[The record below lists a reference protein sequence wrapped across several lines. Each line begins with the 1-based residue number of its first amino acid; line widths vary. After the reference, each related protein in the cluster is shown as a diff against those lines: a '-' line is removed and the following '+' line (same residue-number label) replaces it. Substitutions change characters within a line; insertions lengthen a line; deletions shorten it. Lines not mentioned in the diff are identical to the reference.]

1 MLNALVKIDS
11 AALDLRMPVSR
22 IEDLVDGGAAGE
34 SGLLWVFN
42 VASNP
47 RGKIR
52 SLRFFRPE
60 LLARGT
66 DKAHEINQLTIEQ
79 VIAEILPATRA
90 RFPAGEVDQLFQ
102 MRRPTRIALADEL
115 PGKLDG
121 GRNVYQRT
129 ALAEFLQRRWVGSSE
144 GTKSS

>member
-11 AALDLRMPVSR
+11 AALDLRVPVSR
-22 IEDLVDGGAAGE
+22 VEDLVDGGAAGE

-42 VASNP
+42 VATNP

-52 SLRFFRPE
+52 ALRFFRPE
-60 LLARGT
+60 LLARAS
-66 DKAHEINQLTIEQ
+66 DKAHEVNQLTLDQ
-79 VIAEILPATRA
+79 VIAQILPPARS

-102 MRRPTRIALADEL
+102 VRRPTRIALADEL

-121 GRNVYQRT
+121 GRNVYQRA
-129 ALAEFLQRRWVGSSE
+129 ALADFLNRRWVGHTE
-144 GTKSS
+144 GDTK